1 MPTILELRA
10 QRKNLIEQAR
20 AILKTAEE
28 RPEGER
34 ELTAEERANYD
45 KAFGDAGKL
54 KDTIDSQEREEKLAA
69 EERDLAASLE
79 DDPPKPGTGEGD
91 DPEKRDK
98 GDAKVGR
105 RGQPEYRAAFQR
117 MIQTGIRSFGPAE
130 LRAIQADDDIKAGYL
145 VASEQFVSR
154 LIEDVKNL
162 VFVRQYATV
171 ESLTSARSLGAPS
184 LDADVADP
192 AWTAEVGAVS
202 EDSTLAVG
210 RRNWEPH
217 QLTKLVKVAEKLL
230 RLSAG
235 GAERLVR
242 DRLAYKFAVTL
253 ENAYLNGTGAQQP
266 LGVFV
271 ANAAGISTSR
281 DLSTDNTTTAFTADN
296 LRRQKYNLKAGLRMG
311 ARWLFHRDGVSMASR
326 LKDGEGRYLW
336 NEGGIRT
343 GDPDRLLGLP
353 VDESEY
359 APNTFTAGLYVGI
372 LANWSYYWIVD
383 SLDLAIQRLD
393 ELYAA
398 NNQVGFIGRAES
410 DGMPVLENAFS
421 RVKLA

>member
-1 MPTILELRA
+1 MPTILELRS

-20 AILKTAEE
+20 AILKAAEE

-34 ELTAEERANYD
+34 ELTAEEDANYRT
-45 KAFGDAGKL
+45 AFDDAGKL
-54 KDTIDSQEREEKLAA
+54 KDRIEREEALEA
-69 EERDLAASLE
+69 EERALAASVN
-79 DDPPKPGTGEGD
+79 DDPPRPGTGEG
-91 DPEKRDK
+91 E
-98 GDAKVGR
+98 GGGEGELVNR
-105 RGQPEYRAAFQR
+105 RARPEYEAAFR
-117 MIQTGIRSFGPAE
+117 HMIQYGVRSFGPTE

-145 VASEQFVSR
+145 VASEQFVST

-162 VFVRQYATV
+162 VFVRQFATV

-184 LDADVADP
+184 LDTDVADP
-192 AWTAEVGAVS
+192 AWTAEIAAVS
-202 EDSTLAVG
+202 EDSSLAVG

-242 DRLAYKFAVTL
+242 DRLAYKFAVTM
-253 ENAYLNGTGAQQP
+253 ENAYLNGTGSQQP

-271 ANAAGISTSR
+271 ANDAGISTGR
-281 DLSTDNTTTAFTADN
+281 DMSTDNTATAVTADN
-296 LRRQKYNLKAGLRMG
+296 LRMQKYNLKAGLREG
-311 ARWLFHRDGVSMASR
+311 SRWLFHRDGVSLASR

-336 NEGGIRT
+336 NEGGVRT

-353 VDESEY
+353 IDESEY
-359 APNTFTAGLYVGI
+359 APSTFTTGLYVGI

-383 SLDLAIQRLD
+383 SLDLAVQRLD

-410 DGMPVLENAFS
+410 DGMPVLEAAFS
-421 RVKLA
+421 RVTLA

>member
-1 MPTILELRA
+1 MPTILELRS

-45 KAFGDAGKL
+45 KAFGDAGNL
-54 KDTIDSQEREEKLAA
+54 KDTIEREERLQA
-69 EERDLAASLE
+69 EERELAASTE
-79 DDPPKPGTGEGD
+79 PDPPKPGEGEDGEGEGE
-91 DPEKRDK
+91 P
-98 GDAKVGR
+98 VSR
-105 RGQPEYRAAFQR
+105 RGRPEYRAAFQH
-117 MIQTGIRSFGPAE
+117 MIQYGIRSFGPTE

-145 VASEQFVSR
+145 VASEQFVNR

-171 ESLTSARSLGAPS
+171 ETLTGARSLGAPS

-192 AWTAEVGAVS
+192 AWTAEIGAVS

-217 QLTKLVKVAEKLL
+217 QLTKLVKVSEKLL

-242 DRLAYKFAVTL
+242 DRLAYKFGVTL
-253 ENAYLNGTGAQQP
+253 ENVYLNGTGASQP

-271 ANAAGISTSR
+271 DSSDGISSSR
-281 DLSTDNTTTAFTADN
+281 DISTGNTTSAFTADN
-296 LRRQKYNLKAGLRMG
+296 LRLQKYNLKAGLRMG
-311 ARWLFHRDGVSMASR
+311 ARWLFHRDGVSLASR

-336 NEGGIRT
+336 NDGGIRT

-359 APNTFTAGLYVGI
+359 APNTFTTGEYVGI

-383 SLDLAIQRLD
+383 SLDLAVQRLD

-421 RVKLA
+421 RVTLA